1 LAHDAKLER
10 VVLSHVA
17 RMVAGRTW
25 SSPLQDFLP
34 TKLFF
39 VGAKHA
45 SPSEARR
52 ASRFTIAICSRS
64 TQMLIL
70 LALLISTSSAQ
81 PQNVLKLTT
90 DQSSYTIGKRIVV
103 RARVGQNG
111 FLYLFNIRADGL
123 IDLLV
128 PNRFADGDSRSW
140 AGETR
145 RFPNKDSGWWFVA
158 PEPSGKHHLIAFLAP
173 NGLKLDGLARF
184 DAGNPFAVVKARG
197 QVALERALKS
207 RIPSGATRADLEY
220 MVVKP

>member
-1 LAHDAKLER
+1 LGPDAKLER
-10 VVLSHVA
+10 GVLSHVA
-17 RMVAGRTW
+17 RMVAGRPQGFLTLDQHL
-25 SSPLQDFLP
+25 SGLDRFGRSPLRKTL
-34 TKLFF
+34 
-39 VGAKHA
+39 V
-45 SPSEARR
+45 
-52 ASRFTIAICSRS
+52 CSRLNFPLY
-64 TQMLIL
+64 TRVWMLIFFTL
-70 LALLISTSSAQ
+70 MFAPSSSAQ
-81 PQNVLKLTT
+81 DQNVLKLTT
-90 DQSSYTIGKRIVV
+90 DHAVYAIGKRIVV

-123 IDLLV
+123 VDLLV
-128 PNRFADGDSRSW
+128 PNRFGDGDSRFW

-184 DAGNPFAVVKARG
+184 DAGNPFAVVKVRG

-207 RIPSGATRADLEY
+207 RIPSGTARADLEY